1 MSTIVADLE
10 HVVAGPERPAIIMQE
25 FGKPSIRQAEYE
37 MRSTRI
43 ADGRRA
49 ADQFNLDEHGFAFRN
64 LPTRV
69 VDFDD
74 DAAIRSL
81 YYSEIEDLIK
91 AETGAGRVDIFDH
104 TIRHSAIT
112 PGVRGVASHVHNDYT
127 EWSLPQ
133 KLKDHV
139 GYATATELLKGRVM
153 QVNVWRPLS
162 EPVRVAP
169 LAIADAGSVP
179 FSDLIATDLVYPD
192 RVGEIYELQ
201 ANPEHRWFYFPEMKR
216 DELILIKGYDSVTEG
231 VARFAPHSA
240 FQHPDSKPGDP
251 DRVSIE
257 VRAIASF

>member
-10 HVVAGPERPAIIMQE
+10 HVIAGSKRPAIIMQDY
-25 FGKPSIRQAEYE
+25 GQPAIREADYE
-37 MRSTRI
+37 LRSTRI
-43 ADGRRA
+43 ADGRKA
-49 ADQFNLDEHGFAFRN
+49 ADQFNLDEHGFAFRKV
-64 LPTRV
+64 PSRV
-69 VDFDD
+69 ADFDD
-74 DAAIRSL
+74 EAVIRSS
-81 YYSEIEDLIK
+81 YYAEIEDLIK
-91 AETGAGRVDIFDH
+91 AETGARRVDIIDH
-104 TIRHSAIT
+104 TIRHST
-112 PGVRGVASHVHNDYT
+112 MKPGVRGVASHVHNDYT

-153 QVNVWRPLS
+153 QVNAWRPLT

-192 RVGEIYELQ
+192 RVGEIYELR

-216 DELILIKGYDSVTEG
+216 DELILIKGYDSQKEG
-231 VARFAPHSA
+231 VARFAPHTA
-240 FQHPDSKPGDP
+240 FQHPDSKPDDP
-251 DRVSIE
+251 ERVSIE